1 MQVFTTKKLEIES
14 GKFKVIKPKRKG
26 QSLSAAIAA
35 LKEPI
40 EESDDDNDDSMET
53 DSRDGPMW
61 QLFDQLYNAANASGR
76 FHITVFKLCCRCF
89 IALHVFSFMLLSF
102 YFEIIFGLKYVM
114 FHHSHHIYTH
124 GFVLPPFFFI

>member
-1 MQVFTTKKLEIES
+1 MFTTKKLEIES

-53 DSRDGPMW
+53 DNRDGPMW
-61 QLFDQLYNAANASGR
+61 QLFDQLYNAANASGM
-76 FHITVFKLCCRCF
+76 FICVFCHYHFFTCCFFLCF
-89 IALHVFSFMLLSF
+89 F
-102 YFEIIFGLKYVM
+102 Y
-114 FHHSHHIYTH
+114 
-124 GFVLPPFFFI
+124 GFKSSLGF